1 MVNVRS
7 GQSSRRGSGGFGAGS
22 AQQAA
27 TPAERPGRYIIVYRE
42 AALAAYDGR
51 IAGLPA
57 PPSLAATTTR
67 RTGADRIDVK
77 SAQALAYVTHLQK
90 RQRLHENTIAGTL
103 GHRLNVH
110 HRMQH
115 AVNAEIVD
123 LTTDEAARV
132 GKLPD
137 VALVEAYRVYHVD
150 TDTGPAHIGAQPIW
164 NGTNPGS
171 RVAAKGEGIVTG
183 IIDTGINFGSP
194 SFAAVD
200 PIDGY
205 HHVNPL
211 GAGNYLGTCQ
221 PGGVDAGRCNDKLI
235 GGYDFVCD
243 LPIFYAHVLLRVG
256 IFPRRARL
264 RRYQQPW
271 QPYRFD
277 GGRQP
282 S

>member
-1 MVNVRS
+1 M
-7 GQSSRRGSGGFGAGS
+7 
-22 AQQAA
+22 QA
-27 TPAERPGRYIIVYRE
+27 R
-42 AALAAYDGR
+42 
-51 IAGLPA
+51 
-57 PPSLAATTTR
+57 
-67 RTGADRIDVK
+67 
-77 SAQALAYVTHLQK
+77 AYVTHLQR

-123 LTTDEAARV
+123 LTAAEAARV

-137 VALVEAYRVYHVD
+137 VALVEEYRVHHVA

-171 RVAAKGEGIVTG
+171 RVAAKGEGVVTG
-183 IIDTGINFGSP
+183 ILDTGINFGSP

-205 HHVNPL
+205 QHVNPL

-243 LPIFYAHVLLRVG
+243 LPAPISAAPHVLLRDGVL
-256 IFPRRARL
+256 PRRARL

-271 QPYRFD
+271 QPCRFD